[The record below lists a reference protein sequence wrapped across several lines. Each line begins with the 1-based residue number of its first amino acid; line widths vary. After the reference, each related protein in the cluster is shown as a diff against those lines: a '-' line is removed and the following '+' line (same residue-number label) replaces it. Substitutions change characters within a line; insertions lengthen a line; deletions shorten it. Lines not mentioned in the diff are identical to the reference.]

1 MQTPDR
7 VRRVILGIRFR
18 RARLK
23 ESCMLVAAPAV
34 KSRFSW
40 HKRAAA
46 LALMLLPVTLW
57 AQSPIQITPLPEAKH
72 ASVTPLGAAELSAA
86 DLQSWL
92 DAPMNGLMQQGSAT
106 GSVVVVVKDGEVL
119 FAKGYGYADA
129 ETKKPVDPAKT
140 LFRVGPMS
148 SMVTATAVMQLVEH
162 HKLDLDADIN
172 RYLDFAIPPLDGK
185 PVTLRDLLTN
195 TAGFEDVIKG
205 LYITDPKL
213 IDRDELGIHH
223 GTHIPARIYPAGEV
237 PAFSTYGM
245 ALAGY
250 IVQRASGQR
259 FDEYAERHIFEPL
272 GLKHTTFRQSSPL
285 WKELATNAGTG
296 GVPEPLTKLVIPT
309 PALGLTISGEDMARL
324 MIAQLQYG
332 RVGHTQLLEQAS
344 VQRMQNNPRTTIP
357 GLPGMAPGFA
367 RIDRNGLIALGQHGH
382 FNGFHSLL
390 ALFPEQHAGIFI
402 ATVGGDTGPLLRPL
416 TEGFADRYFPPLPQL
431 KQPTLTTGTVHAAQ
445 LAGRYTSSITS
456 QSNVLALRDLF
467 HQSTISLGTDGSLI
481 TPMFSPAHWREVK
494 PYLWVDDA
502 TGRHLGAVV
511 HDGKVRMLSIDT
523 LSPTRAYLPA
533 TGPTP
538 ATLIGM
544 LSLLLAVF
552 ALIALSWPA
561 MAWLSRRHPS
571 LALPEPDERWYRLSR
586 VTAVLYLLF
595 AGGWYLMLPRL
606 GTLHLEMR
614 LLLLFLIG
622 LLAVL
627 GTVAVAVEN
636 GRAWRGGHWWRR
648 ISGAALLLCCL
659 GAIAFIVSWHLLSA
673 NPGY

>member
-1 MQTPDR
+1 MP
-7 VRRVILGIRFR
+7 L
-18 RARLK
+18 
-23 ESCMLVAAPAV
+23 AAPAV
-34 KSRFSW
+34 KSRFPW
-40 HKRAAA
+40 RERMAA
-46 LALMLLPVTLW
+46 LALMLLPMTVW

-72 ASVTPLGAAELSAA
+72 ASVTPLGAADLSAT

-106 GSVVVVVKDGEVL
+106 GSVVVVVKDGEIL
-119 FAKGYGYADA
+119 FAQGYGYADA
-129 ETKKPVDPAKT
+129 ETRKPVDPATT
-140 LFRVGPMS
+140 LFRVGAMS
-148 SMVTATAVMQLVEH
+148 GMVTATAVMQLVEH
-162 HKLDLDADIN
+162 HKLDLDADVN
-172 RYLDFAIPPLDGK
+172 RYLDFTIPPRDGK

-205 LYITDPKL
+205 QYVTDPKL

-223 GTHIPARIYPAGEV
+223 GTRIPARIYPAGEV
-237 PAFSTYGM
+237 PAFSAYGM

-272 GLKHTTFRQSSPL
+272 GLQHTTFRQMSPL
-285 WKELATNAGTG
+285 WKGLATNAGTG
-296 GVPEPLTKLVIPT
+296 GVPEPVTKLVIPT
-309 PALGLTISGEDMARL
+309 PALGLTISGADMARL
-324 MIAQLQYG
+324 MMAQLQYG
-332 RVGHTQLLEQAS
+332 RVGHAQLLEQAS
-344 VQRMQNNPRTTIP
+344 VKEMQNASRATIP
-357 GLPGMAPGFA
+357 GLPGMALGLA
-367 RIDRNGLIALGQHGH
+367 RMERNGLTTLRQHGH

-402 ATVGGDTGPLLRPL
+402 ATVGGDTGLLLRPL
-416 TEGFADRYFPPLPQL
+416 AEGFADRYFPPLPQL
-431 KQPTLTTGTVHAAQ
+431 KQPSLATATVHAAQ

-456 QSNVLALRDLF
+456 QSNVLALRNVF

-481 TPMFSPAHWREVK
+481 TPMFAAAHWREVK

-523 LSPTRAYLPA
+523 LSPTQAYLPA
-533 TGPTP
+533 TGVTP
-538 ATLIGM
+538 ATIVRVA
-544 LSLLLAVF
+544 SLLLAFF

-561 MAWLSRRHPS
+561 VAWLARRQPS
-571 LALPEPDERWYRLSR
+571 LNLPERDERWYRLSR
-586 VTAVLYLLF
+586 ITAVLYLLF

-606 GTLHLEMR
+606 GALHLEMR
-614 LLLLFLIG
+614 LFLLFVIG

-636 GRAWRGGHWWRR
+636 WRAWRSGHWWRR
-648 ISGAALLLCCL
+648 ISGGILLMCCL
-659 GAIAFIVSWHLLSA
+659 GAIAFIASWHLLSI
-673 NPGY
+673 NPAY